1 MKEERRR
8 RVRYEVSFPVRMI
21 TSRGDVI
28 GGETGNLSTQGAFIR
43 SPRPL
48 APREWFFLEIDFPS
62 GETFRVP
69 ASVVWVRSSTP
80 DEVGGFR
87 CGMGVRLEL
96 LHARLNG
103 SPTE

>member
-1 MKEERRR
+1 MTEERRR
-8 RVRYEVSFPVRMI
+8 GVRYEVRSPVRII
-21 TSRGDVI
+21 TSRGDLI
-28 GGETGNLSTQGAFIR
+28 RGATENLSSQGAFIR
-43 SPRPL
+43 ASQPL

-69 ASVVWVRSSTP
+69 ASVVWVRPSTP

-96 LHARLNG
+96 NARLSG
-103 SPTE
+103 AATE